1 MNTAGDCRQRH
12 RLLRIIQEQL
22 LDAQG
27 QSLVVEEDVTFKVV
41 LKAPDIQI
49 RRTAGDDVI
58 VARVYQAVV
67 DVAILCP
74 DGNAIG
80 VMRGIAGR

>member
-27 QSLVVEEDVTFKVV
+27 QSLVVEEDVSFKVV

-49 RRTAGDDVI
+49 RRTAGDRL
-58 VARVYQAVV
+58 RVR
-67 DVAILCP
+67 LCH
-74 DGNAIG
+74 
-80 VMRGIAGR
+80 